1 MRLAVT
7 PALLKLISLHR
18 THGLVHG
25 TWQALSRHAVMQ
37 GHMLTMT
44 QTKRLVQLRFNMSF
58 LKLMFFGGQ
67 GRVIYDTIL
76 LVFVFP
82 FVPEQLQQSLTHK

>member
-7 PALLKLISLHR
+7 PALLKLISPHK

-25 TWQALSRHAVMQ
+25 TWQALSHHAVMQ

-44 QTKRLVQLRFNMSF
+44 RT
-58 LKLMFFGGQ
+58 
-67 GRVIYDTIL
+67 
-76 LVFVFP
+76 
-82 FVPEQLQQSLTHK
+82 

>member
-7 PALLKLISLHR
+7 PALLKLISPHK

-25 TWQALSRHAVMQ
+25 TWQALSRHTVMQ

-44 QTKRLVQLRFNMSF
+44 QT
-58 LKLMFFGGQ
+58 
-67 GRVIYDTIL
+67 
-76 LVFVFP
+76 
-82 FVPEQLQQSLTHK
+82 